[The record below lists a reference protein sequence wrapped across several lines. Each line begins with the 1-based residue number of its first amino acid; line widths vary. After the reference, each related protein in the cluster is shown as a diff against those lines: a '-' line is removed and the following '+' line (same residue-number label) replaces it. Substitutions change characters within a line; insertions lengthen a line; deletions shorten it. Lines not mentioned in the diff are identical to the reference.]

1 MSGSNPT
8 INVRYAGVLG
18 SFKLDVAFEA
28 PMRGIT
34 ALFGPSGCGKTTILR
49 CVAGLNRLRGRLAV
63 GSDVWQDD
71 ASGQFRVPY
80 ERPVGYVFQEASLFA
95 HLSVRRNL
103 LYGHRRALKAGVA
116 EEIRLDD
123 VVVCSASH
131 RCSIAPRERYQAV
144 NASALRLAARS
155 LRSRGS
161 S

>member
-1 MSGSNPT
+1 MSGSDPT
-8 INVRYAGVLG
+8 INVRYEGLLG

-80 ERPVGYVFQEASLFA
+80 ERPIGYVFQETSLFA

-103 LYGHRRALKAGVA
+103 LYGYSRALKGGAA
-116 EEIRLDD
+116 EEIGLDA
-123 VVVCSASH
+123 VVDLPGTEGLLEA
-131 RCSIAPRERYQAV
+131 AP
-144 NASALRLAARS
+144 AARS
-155 LRSRGS
+155 AADRQAVPPGAPLAR
-161 S
+161 